1 MQAMAQNQVNSIV
14 TTTSGIFGGLGK
26 VLFAN
31 IFLAAITIQTLLEV
45 AVYASVSALVGYCI
59 KLIIDLITHLFK
71 PKKNE

>member
-26 VLFAN
+26 VLSTN

-45 AVYASVSALVGYCI
+45 AVFKS
-59 KLIIDLITHLFK
+59 ITI
-71 PKKNE
+71 

>member
-1 MQAMAQNQVNSIV
+1 MQAMAQTQVNSIV

-59 KLIIDLITHLFK
+59 KLIIDHITNFFK
-71 PKKNE
+71 PKKHE